1 MINIVMIHSVFWTGQ
16 SYAPAWTRDLALLV
30 DVPLFFFLSGWAVI
44 LQPVGWKRTI
54 HGTLAIYV
62 NYAMIV
68 ALVWAALAVVA
79 HRWVPWT
86 EARNWFVFTNLN
98 SYEYPC
104 VLGSAWFLSAFIII
118 RLLTPVLARLATG
131 SNRDFSLMLLASV
144 AFLWMSGFAGSEK
157 PGVFGL
163 SLRQMAFLGL
173 FYFLGLSFAR
183 RTLSARECFTTL
195 TILATLAFVIYRA
208 AGPEFA
214 IQLHKFPPDAIYL
227 AISLMSVTAVL
238 WLKGFERQLAWFGQ
252 RVLLGRILAWSGKNC
267 IALFAGQGFGAA
279 AEWPLVV
286 EPLLAR
292 GYPWSVVLFSAFVT
306 ALAITYAIAVPFAIA
321 SRFALVPIGHL
332 FGRASPKQAAPQPTS
347 RIESRAA

>member
-163 SLRQMAFLGL
+163 SLRQMAFFGL
-173 FYFLGLSFAR
+173 FYFLGLSFAPDAF
-183 RTLSARECFTTL
+183 RTRMLHHPDHPSDISLCHLSRGRPGVRDTTPQVSARCDLPRDFLDVCNGCAMAERFRAPTGLVWTTSSSRPNL
-195 TILATLAFVIYRA
+195 GL
-208 AGPEFA
+208 
-214 IQLHKFPPDAIYL
+214 
-227 AISLMSVTAVL
+227 
-238 WLKGFERQLAWFGQ
+238 ER
-252 RVLLGRILAWSGKNC
+252 
-267 IALFAGQGFGAA
+267 
-279 AEWPLVV
+279 
-286 EPLLAR
+286 
-292 GYPWSVVLFSAFVT
+292 
-306 ALAITYAIAVPFAIA
+306 
-321 SRFALVPIGHL
+321 
-332 FGRASPKQAAPQPTS
+332 
-347 RIESRAA
+347 